1 MMTSSDRPNRGEHA
15 VVLGAGMA
23 GLLGARVLSEFFETV
38 TIVERDA
45 LPDTVDQRRGIPQ
58 GRHLHSM
65 LSRGWQVLE
74 ELFPGVLGELAEAG
88 AHVLDDGDLSRVY
101 LRAGPYALNRTG
113 KFADPATLVTYL
125 ASRPFIEFH
134 IRRRVAALGNV
145 RFLDAHDVVG
155 PIATADRVTGVRIL
169 NRDNSDE
176 ISLDA
181 DLVVDAMGRAARTP
195 AFLEDLGYGRP
206 QEQLCTTRATYSSLL
221 VSIPENMFTE
231 KLMLVTDARS
241 GQPRGGLT
249 AYEHGAWMLTVGRM
263 AIDPDPP
270 TDLAGVLALAE
281 QFTPPS
287 IMAGLRAAEPL
298 GDVSV
303 FRYTGAVWRRY
314 DRMSR
319 FPTGLLVIGDA
330 LCSLN
335 PIYGQGMTMAV
346 ARSPCTARLSSERP
360 TRTPTVLPRRR
371 QAHRPRV
378 GHEQIQR
385 PRTHCGPTVAVD
397 ARDELDRQQSAEGRR
412 ERHRADRILAAR
424 RQPHR
429 SAKQAA
435 EPGTHPARDHRQP
448 QAAPS
453 GLDPGNEPDHVSLRR
468 RWVLARRVREFGP
481 TGLVRRLRVVGR
493 VVRVGGSC

>member
-1 MMTSSDRPNRGEHA
+1 MVAYFSYICCTVSSMMTSSDRPNRGEHA

-23 GLLGARVLSEFFETV
+23 GLLGARVISEFFESV

-65 LSRGWQVLE
+65 LSRDWQVLE

-270 TDLAGVLALAE
+270 TNLAGVLALAE

-298 GDVSV
+298 SDVSV

-319 FPTGLLVIGDA
+319 FPIGLLVIGDG

-335 PIYGQGMTMAV
+335 PIYGQGMTV
-346 ARSPCTARLSSERP
+346 AALEALALRDFLASGSRAPQQFFRAAAKHIAPVWAMNKSNDRAPTAGRPSRS
-360 TRTPTVLPRRR
+360 TRVMNWTVNKVLKAAENDIVLTESLQRVASLIDPPSKLLNPALIPRVIIGNLKRRR
-371 QAHRPRV
+371 AAWAPATNPSRKPHAAL
-378 GHEQIQR
+378 GS
-385 PRTHCGPTVAVD
+385 GP
-397 ARDELDRQQSAEGRR
+397 
-412 ERHRADRILAAR
+412 
-424 RQPHR
+424 
-429 SAKQAA
+429 
-435 EPGTHPARDHRQP
+435 PG
-448 QAAPS
+448 S
-453 GLDPGNEPDHVSLRR
+453 
-468 RWVLARRVREFGP
+468 
-481 TGLVRRLRVVGR
+481 
-493 VVRVGGSC
+493 

>member
-23 GLLGARVLSEFFETV
+23 GLLGARVLSEFFESV

-88 AHVLDDGDLSRVY
+88 AQVLDDGDLSRVY
-101 LRAGPYALNRTG
+101 MRVGPYGLNRSG

-125 ASRPFIEFH
+125 ASRPLVEFH
-134 IRRRVAALGNV
+134 VRRRVAALGNV
-145 RFLDAHDVVG
+145 RFLDSHDVVG
-155 PIATADRVTGVRIL
+155 PIAAAERVTGVRIV
-169 NRDNSDE
+169 NRDNNDKT
-176 ISLDA
+176 SLDA
-181 DLVVDAMGRAARTP
+181 DLVVDATGRAGRTP
-195 AFLEDLGYGRP
+195 AFLEDLGFGRP
-206 QEQLCTTRATYSSLL
+206 PEQLCTARATYSSLL
-221 VSIPENMFTE
+221 VSIPEDMFTE
-231 KLMLVTDARS
+231 KLMLVVDPRS
-241 GQPRGGLT
+241 QQSRGGLI
-249 AYEHGAWMLTVGRM
+249 AYEHGTWMLTAGRL

-281 QFTPPS
+281 QFTPPA
-287 IMAGLRAAEPL
+287 IMAGLRAAQPL

-335 PIYGQGMTMAV
+335 PIYGQGMTMASLEALALHDFLESGPRAPQRFFRAA
-346 ARSPCTARLSSERP
+346 ARHIAPVWAMNKAND
-360 TRTPTVLPRRR
+360 RTPTTRPQSLSARLMNWTVNKMLKAAENDIVLTESLQRVASLIDPPS
-371 QAHRPRV
+371 ALGNPALIPRV
-378 GHEQIQR
+378 IVGNLKHR
-385 PRTHCGPTVAVD
+385 RAAGAPATNPSRKPHAAFGSGPPGWLGSSAVG
-397 ARDELDRQQSAEGRR
+397 SSSGGRKS
-412 ERHRADRILAAR
+412 
-424 RQPHR
+424 R
-429 SAKQAA
+429 S
-435 EPGTHPARDHRQP
+435 G
-448 QAAPS
+448 
-453 GLDPGNEPDHVSLRR
+453 
-468 RWVLARRVREFGP
+468 RW
-481 TGLVRRLRVVGR
+481 
-493 VVRVGGSC
+493 

>member
-23 GLLGARVLSEFFETV
+23 GLLAARVLSEFYETV

-45 LPDTVDQRRGIPQ
+45 LPDTADQRKGIPQ

-65 LSRGWQVLE
+65 LSRGWHVLE
-74 ELFPGVLGELAEAG
+74 ELFPGILGEAAAAG
-88 AHVLDDGDLSRVY
+88 AYVLDDGDLSRVY

-113 KFADPATLVTYL
+113 KFADPTALVTYL

-134 IRRRVAALGNV
+134 VRRRVGALGNV
-145 RFLDAHDVVG
+145 TFLDSHDVAE
-155 PIATADRVTGVRIL
+155 PISTADRVTGVRII
-169 NRDNSDE
+169 NRDTSNA

-221 VSIPENMFTE
+221 VSIPEDTFTE
-231 KLMLVTDARS
+231 KLMLVTDTRS

-249 AYEHGAWMLTVGRM
+249 AHEHGTWMLTVGRM
-263 AIDPDPP
+263 EIDPDPP

-335 PIYGQGMTMAV
+335 PIYGQGMTV
-346 ARSPCTARLSSERP
+346 AALEALALRDFLANGSRAPQRFFRAAASHIAPVWAMNKSNDRAPTTRRPSRSTRLSNWTVNKALNAAENDIVLTEALQRVASLIDPP
-360 TRTPTVLPRRR
+360 TKLLKPALI
-371 QAHRPRV
+371 PRV
-378 GHEQIQR
+378 I
-385 PRTHCGPTVAVD
+385 
-397 ARDELDRQQSAEGRR
+397 
-412 ERHRADRILAAR
+412 I
-424 RQPHR
+424 
-429 SAKQAA
+429 
-435 EPGTHPARDHRQP
+435 
-448 QAAPS
+448 
-453 GLDPGNEPDHVSLRR
+453 GNLRR
-468 RWVLARRVREFGP
+468 RRAVAPPTLRGSGGTPQGPPPARRAVRSP
-481 TGLVRRLRVVGR
+481 
-493 VVRVGGSC
+493 

>member
-1 MMTSSDRPNRGEHA
+1 MMTSSDRQNRGEHA

-23 GLLGARVLSEFFETV
+23 GLLAARVLSEFFGSV
-38 TIVERDA
+38 TIVERDV
-45 LPDTVDQRRGIPQ
+45 LPDTADQRKGIPQ

-65 LSRGWQVLE
+65 LSRGWHVLE
-74 ELFPGVLGELAEAG
+74 ELFPGILGEAAAAG
-88 AHVLDDGDLSRVY
+88 AYVLDDGDLSRVY

-113 KFADPATLVTYL
+113 KFADPTALVTYL

-134 IRRRVAALGNV
+134 VRRRVGALGNV
-145 RFLDAHDVVG
+145 TFVDSHDVLA
-155 PIATADRVTGVRIL
+155 PIATRDRVTGVRIV
-169 NRDNSDE
+169 NRDNGNE

-206 QEQLCTTRATYSSLL
+206 QEQLCTTRATYSSVL

-270 TDLAGVLALAE
+270 SDLAGVLALAE

-287 IMAGLRAAEPL
+287 IMAGLRTAEQL

-319 FPTGLLVIGDA
+319 FPTGLLVIGDG

-335 PIYGQGMTMAV
+335 PIYGQGMTV
-346 ARSPCTARLSSERP
+346 AALEALALRDFLANGSRAPQQFFRAAAKHIEPVWAMNKSNDRAPAAGRPSLSTRLSNW
-360 TRTPTVLPRRR
+360 TVNKALN
-371 QAHRPRV
+371 AAANDIVLTEALHRVASLIDPPSALLNPALIPRV
-378 GHEQIQR
+378 IIGNLKHRRAVVRPARQIK
-385 PRTHCGPTVAVD
+385 PTF
-397 ARDELDRQQSAEGRR
+397 GRGVTF
-412 ERHRADRILAAR
+412 AR
-424 RQPHR
+424 RDR
-429 SAKQAA
+429 A
-435 EPGTHPARDHRQP
+435 
-448 QAAPS
+448 
-453 GLDPGNEPDHVSLRR
+453 
-468 RWVLARRVREFGP
+468 
-481 TGLVRRLRVVGR
+481 
-493 VVRVGGSC
+493 